1 MASYRGQE
9 HSDAQEE
16 PTGSKGVDVRA
27 VVLGGSFAGLLAAR
41 VLHDHADEIVI
52 LEPDGT
58 CTPTGP
64 GAPQRSQLHALL
76 SMGHDQL
83 EILFPGITEEMVA
96 DGAHLGTGD
105 QVQFYV
111 DGRLKVPAQDARMIG
126 ATRPFIEQHV
136 RRRVL
141 ALSNVRLIKGRA
153 LNVRI
158 RSERVFAVPYRD
170 IDSGRAADLPA
181 DFVVDAMGRS
191 SRLGQWLEKSGWP
204 APRTERMRISLGYAT
219 ARFHRGDELPDTV
232 IAHATPGPASNYLPA
247 LCEPGALVAVEDQ
260 RWNVVIAG
268 YDGYRPGRDPDAF
281 RTRMLRCVEP
291 LQQVAR
297 SCEMDGEPTSY
308 HFRESKRRHYTSL
321 PRFPGGLVVL
331 GDALAS
337 VNPIYGQGMSL
348 AALQAAALARHL
360 ASGTPTHQPA
370 YRYFRRTAA
379 VVNAAWQLSTT
390 ADLAQPHVNG
400 PYPFGY
406 PLLRWAA
413 DQVTRASIVDP
424 HVNGTY
430 MDVVHMRRHP
440 RALTSPRVLLHTART
455 LLTK

>member
-1 MASYRGQE
+1 M
-9 HSDAQEE
+9 
-16 PTGSKGVDVRA
+16 RA
-27 VVLGGSFAGLLAAR
+27 VVLGGSIAGLLAAR
-41 VLHDHADEIVI
+41 VLHEHADEVII

-58 CTPTGP
+58 CTQPSA

-83 EILFPGITEEMVA
+83 ERFFPGITEQMVT
-96 DGAHLGTGD
+96 DGARLGVGH

-111 DGRLKVPAQDARMIG
+111 DGQLKAPTPHARMIG

-136 RRRVL
+136 RQRVL
-141 ALSNVRLIKGRA
+141 ALDNVRLLTGQAQGIRFRA
-153 LNVRI
+153 
-158 RSERVFAVPYRD
+158 ERVYCVPYRNPETGQL
-170 IDSGRAADLPA
+170 DSLPA

-191 SRLGQWLEKSGWP
+191 SRLGRWLEREGWP

-219 ARFHRGDELPDTV
+219 ARFHRGDELPETV
-232 IAHATPGPASNYLPA
+232 IAHATPGPASNYLPT
-247 LCEPGALVAVEDQ
+247 LCEPGALSAVEGQ

-268 YDGYRPGRDPDAF
+268 YDGYRPSGDPDAF

-291 LQQVAR
+291 LQQVAQR
-297 SCEMDGEPTSY
+297 CEMDGDPTTFYVRDSQ
-308 HFRESKRRHYTSL
+308 RRHFTSL

-337 VNPIYGQGMSL
+337 VNPIYGQGMSMVT
-348 AALQAAALARHL
+348 LQAAALARYL
-360 ASGTPTHQPA
+360 TSATPAHRPA
-370 YRYFRRTAA
+370 YRYFRRSAT
-379 VVNAAWQLSTT
+379 VVTAAWQLSTT
-390 ADLAQPHVNG
+390 ADLAQPHVTG

-413 DQVTRASIVDP
+413 DQVTRASIIDP
-424 HVNGTY
+424 RINSTY

-440 RALTSPRVLLHTART
+440 RALTSPRVLLRTTRT

>member
-1 MASYRGQE
+1 M
-9 HSDAQEE
+9 
-16 PTGSKGVDVRA
+16 RA

-41 VLHDHADEIVI
+41 VLHYHADEIIV

-58 CTPTGP
+58 CTPAGA

-83 EILFPGITEEMVA
+83 ELLFPGITEEMVTA
-96 DGAHLGTGD
+96 GALIGIGE

-111 DGRLKVPAQDARMIG
+111 DGRLKVPSRDARMIG
-126 ATRPFIEQHV
+126 ASRSFIEQHV

-141 ALSNVRLIKGRA
+141 ALGNVQLLKGKA
-153 LNVRI
+153 LSVRT
-158 RSERVFAVPYRD
+158 RSGRVFAVPYRD
-170 IDSGRAADLPA
+170 AGGRAAELPA

-191 SRLGQWLEKSGWP
+191 SRLSQWLEKGGWP

-219 ARFHRGDELPDTV
+219 ARFHRGDELPTTV
-232 IAHATPGPASNYLPA
+232 VAHATPGPASNYLPA
-247 LCEPGALVAVEDQ
+247 LCEPGALVAVENQ
-260 RWNVVIAG
+260 QWNVVLAG
-268 YDGYRPGRDPDAF
+268 YDGYRPGRDPDTF
-281 RTRMLRCVEP
+281 RARMLRCVKP
-291 LQQVAR
+291 LQHVAE
-297 SCEMDGEPTSY
+297 SCEMDGQPTAY

-321 PRFPGGLVVL
+321 PRFPGGLVVM
-331 GDALAS
+331 GDALAC
-337 VNPIYGQGMSL
+337 VNPIYGQGMTL
-348 AALQAAALARHL
+348 AALQATALARYL
-360 ASGTPTHQPA
+360 ASGTPKHKPA
-370 YRYFRRTAA
+370 HPYFRRTAA
-379 VVNAAWQLSTT
+379 IVNAAWQLSTT
-390 ADLAQPHVNG
+390 ADLAQPHVDG

-413 DQVTRASIVDP
+413 DQVTRASIVNR

-440 RALTSPRVLLHTART
+440 RALTSPRILLHTAHT